1 MVIFFKYIILSYLAF
16 TFLFSYNK
24 SIDVITTNDLHG
36 SLDLQKAYFI
46 NPSNPPDIIGS
57 SGFSYYV
64 NNLRDE
70 VKENSILLLDG
81 GNFFQG
87 HPLGIADSGKTVIE
101 WMNKIKYDALVPGN
115 YDFLFGIDN
124 LVKLSKIAEFSFL
137 AANLY
142 YEDSNSLIFK
152 PYKIIDYKD
161 ISIGIIGIVNPNLNN
176 IVLSQNLNN
185 IMLKDPIKVLQNT
198 IEDINDQ
205 TDLIIL
211 LTSAGIPWDREEEY
225 KEFIENS
232 SEGNHEF
239 LNTIKLGYYADG
251 IDVIVSGGI
260 SKGYPDAWYDPHSHV
275 YAFQNYGGGTS
286 FGHFILKYNPEYKL
300 FTGYESGVTNQN
312 SQTLFIHD
320 FRYDKI
326 MFDWINQKST
336 LAINKIYQ
344 PTNWNA
350 SILPDN
356 NNNNN
361 NKSTLT
367 NDWDIPAI
375 NIPENLD
382 IITWNCEFFPTAN
395 DSTIKALSEAIH
407 DLDSDII
414 AFQEIK
420 NRGWFSQLMDFLPKY
435 DYIISQQSSFMDQA
449 IIYKKDDFRLVN
461 RLELF
466 SENDYNFAGRP
477 PLKADFVYEE
487 KNINFSIINLH
498 MKCCDSGLERRK
510 KAAKMLYDYLS
521 DEINN
526 NNNIIV
532 LGDWNDDLKDEDEAH
547 CFSSFLNDERF
558 YFPTMDI
565 TYDISKASYP
575 KEPYVSFLDHILV
588 SSRFVDKAN
597 YIVDTVPMNKYMG
610 SYATYETY
618 ISDHMPVYLSF
629 PY

>member
-70 VKENSILLLDG
+70 VKENPILLLDG

-87 HPLGIADSGKTVIE
+87 HPLGIADSGKTIVK
-101 WMNKIKYDALVPGN
+101 WMNEMKYDALVPGN
-115 YDFLFGIDN
+115 YDFLFGVNN
-124 LVKLSKIAEFSFL
+124 LIVLSKEAEFSFI

-142 YEDSNSLIFK
+142 YEDSNSLVFK
-152 PYKIIDYKD
+152 PYEIIDYKD
-161 ISIGIIGIVNPNLNN
+161 ISIGIIGIINPNLKN
-176 IVLSQNLNN
+176 IVLSENLNN
-185 IMLKDPIKVLQNT
+185 VILKDPIEVLQNT
-198 IEDINDQ
+198 IKDIKDE
-205 TDLIIL
+205 TDIIIL
-211 LTSAGIPWDREEEY
+211 LTSAGIPWDREKVYE
-225 KEFIENS
+225 KFIENNS
-232 SEGNHEF
+232 SKENSE
-239 LNTIKLGYYADG
+239 LNAIELGYYANNVD
-251 IDVIVSGGI
+251 IVISGGI
-260 SKGYPDAWYDPHSHV
+260 SKGYPNAWYDPHSHV

-286 FGHFILKYNPEYKL
+286 FGHIIIKYDSEYKL
-300 FTGYESGVTNQN
+300 FTGYESAVTNQN

-320 FRYDKI
+320 FKYDEI
-326 MFDWINQKST
+326 MFDWINKKST
-336 LAINKIYQ
+336 IAINKIYE
-344 PTNWNA
+344 PINWNN
-350 SILPDN
+350 SISPNNSNNDN
-356 NNNNN
+356 L
-361 NKSTLT
+361 TLT
-367 NDWDIPAI
+367 DNWSIPSLNI
-375 NIPENLD
+375 NENLD
-382 IITWNCEFFPTAN
+382 IVTWNCEFFPTAG
-395 DSTIKALSEAIH
+395 DSTIKSLSEALD
-407 DLDSDII
+407 DLDSDIV

-420 NRGWFSQLMDFLPKY
+420 NRGWFSQLMDFLPQY
-435 DYIISQQSSFMDQA
+435 AYIISQQSSFMDQA

-461 RLELF
+461 RIELF

-477 PLKADFVYEE
+477 PLKADFVYKK
-487 KNINFSIINLH
+487 KNMNFSIINLH

-510 KAAKMLYDYLS
+510 KASKMLYDYLS
-521 DEINN
+521 DEIER

-532 LGDWNDDLKDEDEAH
+532 LGDWNDDLKDQDEEH
-547 CFSSFLNDERF
+547 CFAPFFSDNRF

-565 TYDISKASYP
+565 TYDITKASYP

-588 SSRFVDKAN
+588 SSQFVNKGS
-597 YIVDTVPMNKYMG
+597 YIVDTVPMDQYMG
-610 SYATYETY
+610 SYTIYETY